1 MFIANCLSSLLVCK
15 ENMDIVK
22 LKLAG
27 CSPASLP
34 RRKSLTIHRG
44 AEPCHTL
51 LIKPWPNLIKAKD
64 NGTFSSLDKI
74 TFYLSA
80 LSLILKKLE
89 RRQTSDIMRQLKSKE
104 THRHTRVPNAYTN
117 SVHMD
122 SASQWCTVKKKKKK
136 VAKRFKKVFKKAKL
150 TNNESFLN
158 VLCKVMIWCFL

>member
-1 MFIANCLSSLLVCK
+1 MEIFRLKKMFIANCLSSLLVCK
-15 ENMDIVK
+15 ENMDIIK

-80 LSLILKKLE
+80 LSLIKLRE
-89 RRQTSDIMRQLKSKE
+89 PPNIWHHSPAEVKRNTQT
-104 THRHTRVPNAYTN
+104 HTRTERLHKQCAHGLSIPMA
-117 SVHMD
+117 H
-122 SASQWCTVKKKKKK
+122 CKKKKRKLQN
-136 VAKRFKKVFKKAKL
+136 VLKRFLKRP
-150 TNNESFLN
+150 N
-158 VLCKVMIWCFL
+158 

>member
-15 ENMDIVK
+15 ENMDIIK

-80 LSLILKKLE
+80 LSLILKNSE
-89 RRQTSDIMRQLKSKE
+89 SRQTSDIMRQLKSKE
-104 THRHTRVPNAYTN
+104 KHRHTRVLNTYTN

-122 SASQWCTVKKKKKK
+122 SASQRCTVKKMK

-150 TNNESFLN
+150 TNNENFFNL
-158 VLCKVMIWCFL
+158 LCKEMIWCYL